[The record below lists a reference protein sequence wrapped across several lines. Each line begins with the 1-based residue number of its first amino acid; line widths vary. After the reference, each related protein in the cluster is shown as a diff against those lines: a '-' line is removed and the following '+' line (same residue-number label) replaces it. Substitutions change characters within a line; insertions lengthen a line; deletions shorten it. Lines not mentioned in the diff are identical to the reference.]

1 MTQPIGA
8 QIILFLIAFWCLTFP
23 PMWDFKLE
31 YQKENKNFS
40 KFLFAIYLPIN
51 IAISAIIIF
60 ISQFVISLI
69 LLILFLIFYVFVTK
83 GHYKNI
89 LKIAETKFFKMI

>member
-51 IAISAIIIF
+51 ITISTIIIF
-60 ISQFVISLI
+60 ISKFVISLT
-69 LLILFLIFYVFVTK
+69 LLILFLVFYIFTIKGYYKKLLKITETK
-83 GHYKNI
+83 I
-89 LKIAETKFFKMI
+89 LKKI